1 LYIEIENY
9 LEGGQDD
16 VVGLISGHLAGGN
29 IADQPSVALSG
40 LKLADDGERRL
51 LSKGGGS
58 RFDGPLAA
66 SGLTQKKTNADSLG
80 NTDNG
85 EKASSGGGGQ
95 EGGGS
100 GDGGDTSG
108 GGGGGL
114 QDQGE
119 GTKAGAA
126 RAKATMRSLY
136 ILMFSL

>member
-1 LYIEIENY
+1 M
-9 LEGGQDD
+9 
-16 VVGLISGHLAGGN
+16 
-29 IADQPSVALSG
+29 
-40 LKLADDGERRL
+40 ADDGERRL

-119 GTKAGAA
+119 GSQSWGGK
-126 RAKATMRSLY
+126 SQSDDENLVH
-136 ILMFSL
+136 LDV

>member
-1 LYIEIENY
+1 MYIEIENY

-114 QDQGE
+114 QDQRE
-119 GTKAGAA
+119 GSQSWGGK
-126 RAKATMRSLY
+126 SQSDDENLVH
-136 ILMFSL
+136 LDV